1 MAIRNRQDFGGGLML
16 LAVAGA
22 IAWSASDLAFGNI
35 AAMGPGFLPMILA
48 VVLAGFGAV
57 LTFRGM
63 TIAGPG
69 LEFSRL
75 GGISL
80 ILLSL
85 ACFAML
91 IEDVGLFLTAFGVVL
106 IGSLADPDRRWIRN
120 LLFALGLAALATALF
135 GLLLSL
141 PIPLWPAF

>member
-1 MAIRNRQDFGGGLML
+1 MAIRNQQDFGGGVML

-22 IAWSASDLAFGNI
+22 IGWSASDLAFGNI
-35 AAMGPGFLPMILA
+35 AAMGPGFLPVILA

-63 TIAGPG
+63 TIAGPR
-69 LEFSRL
+69 LEFGRL
-75 GGISL
+75 GRISL

-85 ACFAML
+85 ACFGLL
-91 IEDVGLFLTAFGVVL
+91 IEEAGLFLTAFGVVL
-106 IGSLADPDRRWIRN
+106 IGSFAGPDRRWIRS
-120 LLFALGLAALATALF
+120 LLFALGLAAVATVLF

-141 PIPLWPAF
+141 PIPLWPTF